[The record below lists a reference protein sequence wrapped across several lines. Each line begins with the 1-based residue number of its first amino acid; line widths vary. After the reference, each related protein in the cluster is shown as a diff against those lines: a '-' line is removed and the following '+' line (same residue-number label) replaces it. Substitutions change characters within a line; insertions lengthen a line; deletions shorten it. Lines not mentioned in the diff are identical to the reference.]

1 LNVKFSE
8 FDSLYI
14 ELGSISYASVE
25 FYHEEEFSE
34 GIA

>member
-1 LNVKFSE
+1 LFVKFNE
-8 FDSLYI
+8 LDSLYI
-14 ELGSISYASVE
+14 ELGSINYASVE